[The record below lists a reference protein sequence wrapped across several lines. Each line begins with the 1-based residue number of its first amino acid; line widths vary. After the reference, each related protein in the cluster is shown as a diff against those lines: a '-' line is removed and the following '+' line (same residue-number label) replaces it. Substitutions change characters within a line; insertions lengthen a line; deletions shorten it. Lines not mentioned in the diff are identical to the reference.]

1 MKFNRIFLTY
11 IFIFAALLLLSY
23 YLASKTKNFELLWG
37 RIKKEDRPMY
47 LISVLLCAV
56 SFILFLYYVFI
67 KSDFTQEQITI
78 IFTLC
83 LLIIFLSKFWTLFSF
98 QYLENKKPL
107 WKYATKFVLLMI
119 PITIITLL
127 YNVYKINDKKDLSI
141 LKLFVMVGLV
151 YFLLHTF
158 FLDFILW
165 SRNFFD

>member
-11 IFIFAALLLLSY
+11 IFIFAALLLFSY

-37 RIKKEDRPMY
+37 RIKKEHRPVY
-47 LISVLLCAV
+47 LFSVLVCAFA
-56 SFILFLYYVFI
+56 FILFLYYVFI

-98 QYLENKKPL
+98 QYLDNKRPF
-107 WKYATKFVLLMI
+107 WKYATQFVLLMI

-127 YNVYKINDKKDLSI
+127 YNVYKINDKKDLSV
-141 LKLFVMVGLV
+141 LKFFVMAGLL
-151 YFLLHTF
+151 YFFLHTF
-158 FLDFILW
+158 FMDFILW
-165 SRNFFD
+165 SHNFF

>member
-1 MKFNRIFLTY
+1 MKFNRVFLIY
-11 IFIFAALLLLSY
+11 IFIFAALLLFSY

-37 RIKKEDRPMY
+37 RIKKEHRPIY
-47 LISVLLCAV
+47 LISVLLCAIA
-56 SFILFLYYVFI
+56 FMLFLYYVFI

-98 QYLENKKPL
+98 QYLDNKKPF
-107 WKYATKFVLLMI
+107 WKYATQFILLLI

-127 YNVYKINDKKDLSI
+127 YNVYKINDKKELSV
-141 LKLFVMVGLV
+141 LKLIVMAGLL
-151 YFLLHTF
+151 YFFLHTF

-165 SRNFFD
+165 SRNFF